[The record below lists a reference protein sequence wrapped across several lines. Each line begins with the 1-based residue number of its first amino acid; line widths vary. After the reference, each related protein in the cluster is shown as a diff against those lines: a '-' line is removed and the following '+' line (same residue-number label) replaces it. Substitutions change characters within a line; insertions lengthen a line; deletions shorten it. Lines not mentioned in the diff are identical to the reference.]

1 MTLDGEDDSRASAE
15 RLLYKVD
22 KRLALIDRTKLTPS
36 DATAFDEAN
45 GFASSAHR
53 ALADHDYVVASGL
66 AEKAS
71 TLSGRLKVSRPVH

>member
-1 MTLDGEDDSRASAE
+1 LTLDGEDDSSASTEA
-15 RLLYKVD
+15 LLYKVD
-22 KRLALIDRTKLTPS
+22 KRLAVIDRTKLTPS
-36 DATAFDEAN
+36 DATTFDQAN

>member
-1 MTLDGEDDSRASAE
+1 LTLDGEDDSKASTE
-15 RLLYKVD
+15 LVLHKVD
-22 KRLALIDRTKLTPS
+22 QRLAIIDRTKLTPS
-36 DATAFDEAN
+36 DAATFDQAN

-71 TLSGRLKVSRPVH
+71 TLTGLLNMSSQVR